1 MPIVTPEWSDFFVA
15 ELGALAALTGFV
27 VVAIS
32 INLSRILAFPW
43 LPGRAAEALIGP
55 VGAMTVTGLA
65 LVPGQPAALLGAE
78 IFAVGLVTVLAST
91 IIQVRARGVR
101 KDTTPAQRIV
111 RIAASEGVTLAF
123 AVGGALLIL
132 GRTAGLYWIAAGDIA
147 CLIAIVLSAWVL
159 MVEIMR

>member
-1 MPIVTPEWSDFFVA
+1 LPLVTPEWSNFFVA

-32 INLSRILAFPW
+32 INLSRILSFPS

-65 LVPGQPAALLGAE
+65 LVPGQPPALLGAE
-78 IFAVGLVTVLAST
+78 VLAIGLVTVLAST
-91 IIQVRARGVR
+91 AIQVRARGAR
-101 KDTTPAQRIV
+101 KDVTAGQRVV

-132 GRTAGLYWIAAGDIA
+132 GRSAGLYWIAAGDIA
-147 CLIAIVLSAWVL
+147 SLIAIVLSAWVL